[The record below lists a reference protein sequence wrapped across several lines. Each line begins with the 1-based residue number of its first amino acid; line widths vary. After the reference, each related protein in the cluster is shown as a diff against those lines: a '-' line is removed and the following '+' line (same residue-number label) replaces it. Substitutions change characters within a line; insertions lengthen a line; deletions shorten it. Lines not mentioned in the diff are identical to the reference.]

1 MRRRPPRSTR
11 TDTLFPYTTLFRSYT
26 WAEVYERCRRLAPAL
41 SKRGIGKGDTVAIMA
56 PNTPTCLEA
65 HFGVPAAG
73 AVLNALN
80 VRLDAATI
88 GFILNHGEAK
98 VLLTDREFSPVIKK
112 ALESVERK
120 LLVID
125 IDDPLAESGESIGE
139 ADYESFLAS
148 GDPDFPWRLQ
158 IGRAH
163 V

>member
-1 MRRRPPRSTR
+1 
-11 TDTLFPYTTLFRSYT
+11 
-26 WAEVYERCRRLAPAL
+26 
-41 SKRGIGKGDTVAIMA
+41 MA

-65 HFGVPAAG
+65 HFGVAAAG

-148 GDPDFPWRLQ
+148 GDPDFPWRLPEDEWESLSRSEEHTSELQ
-158 IGRAH
+158 SLMRISYA
-163 V
+163 VFCLQKKNQEQ

>member
-1 MRRRPPRSTR
+1 
-11 TDTLFPYTTLFRSYT
+11 
-26 WAEVYERCRRLAPAL
+26 
-41 SKRGIGKGDTVAIMA
+41 MA

-125 IDDPLAESGESIGE
+125 IDDPLAESGESIGA
-139 ADYESFLAS
+139 ADSESFLAS
-148 GDPDFPWRLQ
+148 ADPDLTCRMPAPDRESRSLPYTT
-158 IGRAH
+158 
-163 V
+163 

>member
-1 MRRRPPRSTR
+1 
-11 TDTLFPYTTLFRSYT
+11 
-26 WAEVYERCRRLAPAL
+26 
-41 SKRGIGKGDTVAIMA
+41 MA

-65 HFGVPAAG
+65 HFGVAAAG

-98 VLLTDREFSPVIKK
+98 VLLTDRAFSPVIKK

-125 IDDPLAESGESIGE
+125 IDDPLDESGESIGQ
-139 ADYESFLAS
+139 ADYDSFLGS
-148 GDPDFPWRLQ
+148 GDPDLPSRPPSAEW
-158 IGRAH
+158 H
-163 V
+163 SPSPPSPPPTPPHHPHT